1 MWRWQ
6 QIEFFLG
13 NFFVQ
18 TKSTTVVCRSSRDEH
33 SKGWVEGRKKNNEMT
48 TQGARK
54 KRSIP
59 GKINME
65 PENTLLEKDSLPSN
79 PPFSGS
85 MSGMYPPFYCIGC
98 FINIHSHHGTTLQPL
113 VGFHSPTQ
121 RIHVWYIYLHENHKT
136 IQLNVGKYGLHD
148 INQPN
153 CFFVTTLTSA
163 TFPPSRLPNKES
175 TCQLLQPGKLTA
187 GTPQPMAVN
196 VDSCFVFQLLPFLG
210 SSRSCLRRC
219 KGGVLEIFEI
229 PKD

>member
-1 MWRWQ
+1 
-6 QIEFFLG
+6 
-13 NFFVQ
+13 
-18 TKSTTVVCRSSRDEH
+18 
-33 SKGWVEGRKKNNEMT
+33 
-48 TQGARK
+48 
-54 KRSIP
+54 
-59 GKINME
+59 ME

-113 VGFHSPTQ
+113 VGFHSPTHG
-121 RIHVWYIYLHENHKT
+121 IHVWYIHHH
-136 IQLNVGKYGLHD
+136 GSYGLHD

-175 TCQLLQPGKLTA
+175 TCQLLQPGRLTA
-187 GTPQPMAVN
+187 GTPQPMAVISVI

-219 KGGVLEIFEI
+219 KGGVLEMS
-229 PKD
+229 KD